1 MSTYLDEKN
10 EEINSIRPDSYELLD
25 SIVDWVRVID
35 NEGTIVFANKSM
47 IKSLQVDPKGMNCFH
62 EPLKG
67 VPKSVYNGN
76 LPFTGIVKEERRVK
90 NRIYS
95 IQSSPVLDHH
105 GEMKGRIEVFRDITG
120 ENNVKINLINAN
132 RKLYHNISFAKLI
145 QSQILPAKSV
155 KSGLNIDYRYIPS
168 DELSGDFFD
177 IIRVN
182 DDLTAIYICDVV
194 GHGVGASMLTMF
206 VQQSMRSIIVEKNL
220 CQPNE
225 VLKDLHK
232 KFERLQLGDEKYLTM
247 FYGLY
252 QKSTRKFFYSNAGH
266 IALPLWIK
274 KHKCH
279 NLQATGF
286 PIAPMFADFDYKEQ
300 SIHFNSGEKILLY
313 TDGITETRDFQ
324 GELFGDERLCETA
337 TTAGNNLLDNIIREV
352 NEYRWGEQEDDIA
365 LLLVEA
371 L

>member
-1 MSTYLDEKN
+1 MSTYIDNKS

-35 NEGTIVFANKSM
+35 NNGDIIFANKSM
-47 IKSLQVDPKGMNCFH
+47 IKSLQIDPRGINCFVDVP
-62 EPLKG
+62 EG
-67 VPKSVYNGN
+67 VPKPVYNGK
-76 LPFTGIVKEERRVK
+76 LPFTGIVKEERRIK

-105 GEMKGRIEVFRDITG
+105 GAMQGRIEVFRDITS
-120 ENNVKINLINAN
+120 ENKVKINLINTN
-132 RKLYHNISFAKLI
+132 KKLYHNISFAKMI
-145 QSQILPAKSV
+145 QSQILPLKTAR
-155 KSGLNIDYRYIPS
+155 SGLTIDYRYIPS

-177 IIRVN
+177 IIRI
-182 DDLTAIYICDVV
+182 DEDLTAIYICDVV

-206 VQQSMRSIIVEKNL
+206 VQQSMRSIVIEKNII
-220 CQPNE
+220 QPKE
-225 VLKDLHK
+225 VLKILHK
-232 KFERLQLGDEKYLTM
+232 KFERLKLGDEKYLTM

-252 QKSTRKFFYSNAGH
+252 QQSTRKFFYSNAGH
-266 IALPLWIK
+266 IALPLLLK
-274 KHKCH
+274 NHKCH
-279 NLQATGF
+279 NLHATGF
-286 PIAPMFADFDYKEQ
+286 PIAPLFSDFDYKEY
-300 SIHFNSGEKILLY
+300 SIRFNPGEKILLY

-324 GELFGDERLCETA
+324 GELFGDDRLCEIA
-337 TTAGNNLLDNIIREV
+337 AKAGNNLLDDVIREV